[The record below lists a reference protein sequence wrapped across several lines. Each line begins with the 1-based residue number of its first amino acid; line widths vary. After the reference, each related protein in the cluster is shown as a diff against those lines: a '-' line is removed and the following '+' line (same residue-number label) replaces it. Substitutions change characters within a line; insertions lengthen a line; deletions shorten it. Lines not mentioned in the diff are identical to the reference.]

1 MIQDP
6 FVHLVELLDAHPA
19 PGPEAPT
26 GHWPCPGCGR
36 SRPAGAAWA
45 ASVRNQVGPAHRREL
60 RLCTSCV
67 RELRPDHAVGTART
81 ASSSGGTVG
90 T

>member
-6 FVHLVELLDAHPA
+6 FVHLIELIDARPA

-26 GHWPCPGCGR
+26 GRWGCPGCGR

-45 ASVRNQVGPAHRREL
+45 ASVRNQVGPAHHREL

-67 RELRPDHAVGTART
+67 RELRPDDTVPRTRAPSSAAGTL
-81 ASSSGGTVG
+81 GV
-90 T
+90 